1 MKRSKA
7 SIQSKILTALVA
19 VFVSLMIATTWH
31 MALSE
36 RDMVQAL
43 AEQKALDTASS
54 FFDGV
59 NTMML
64 TGTTAQRDLL
74 RKKTLSHEDITE
86 TRIVRGAEV
95 AKVFGAGNPEQ
106 KIQDD
111 LDRRALNGEKIV
123 QMGED
128 ADGRTVTVL
137 TPVVAT
143 SDFRGTNCLTCHV
156 VAEGTVLGAVRVSY
170 SLAAL
175 DERIDR
181 NILVSG
187 ALNVL
192 MLVVGIVVIT
202 WMLRRIV
209 VSPLCAMRSTM
220 RKIEQ
225 DANLNHRLEVRGS
238 DEIGTLSQAFN
249 SMLDKF
255 SGSLREVFDTTNR
268 LKDVAGQIATVS
280 AQTAQ
285 AAEQQ
290 RAETDAVATAITEL
304 DSTAMQV
311 REGATSAAEASIEA
325 DRTANEGARTTR
337 DAIDGIHV
345 LVSEIER
352 AAEVIERLDQRS
364 QSVGGVLDVIKS
376 IAEQTNL
383 LALNAAIEA
392 ARAGE
397 KGRGFA
403 VVADEVRTLANRS
416 HESTQEIEKIVEQLQ
431 HGARDAVSVMT
442 RAKHSAEERRGQV
455 ESADTGLNLI
465 AERVAHIRGLNAQM
479 AAAANE
485 QSAVTQ
491 DVSRNVVNISQ
502 LAERT
507 ATDAEQTTSVSNTLL
522 QLSAQLDTLVQRFRF
537 SN

>member
-31 MALSE
+31 MAVSE

-95 AKVFGAGNPEQ
+95 SKVFGVGNPEQ

-128 ADGRTVTVL
+128 TDGRTVTVL

-175 DERIDR
+175 DEQIDR

-285 AAEQQ
+285 AADQQ

-364 QSVGGVLDVIKS
+364 QSVGAVLDVIKS

-465 AERVAHIRGLNAQM
+465 AERVAHIRDLNAQM

-485 QSAVTQ
+485 QSTVTQ

-522 QLSAQLDTLVQRFRF
+522 QLSAQLETLVQRFRF
-537 SN
+537 ST